1 MEEATGNSNSLRTYE
16 YEDDDLKPLA
26 YYRLKIVD
34 LDGSIEYSHTIA
46 LVRDVAQNTIA
57 IYPNPINEWLIV
69 NASINPSTKLEIK
82 IYDSVGRVVF
92 SKEPIVN
99 SSGQWNAK
107 IDSSHL
113 PSGMYMIQ
121 FINGNTSET
130 MKLIKE

>member
-1 MEEATGNSNSLRTYE
+1 MM
-16 YEDDDLKPLA
+16 KPILIN
-26 YYRLKIVD
+26 L
-34 LDGSIEYSHTIA
+34 LIA
-46 LVRDVAQNTIA
+46 LI
-57 IYPNPINEWLIV
+57 
-69 NASINPSTKLEIK
+69 
-82 IYDSVGRVVF
+82 SVTGF
-92 SKEPIVN
+92 SQEAIVN